1 MREIVSEIVYNA
13 IEPCDDTME
22 VFETAHRETMQENY
36 SDDERIDKES
46 EVTPVTMVQINFGS
60 IGDNN

>member
-1 MREIVSEIVYNA
+1 
-13 IEPCDDTME
+13 
-22 VFETAHRETMQENY
+22 MQDNY